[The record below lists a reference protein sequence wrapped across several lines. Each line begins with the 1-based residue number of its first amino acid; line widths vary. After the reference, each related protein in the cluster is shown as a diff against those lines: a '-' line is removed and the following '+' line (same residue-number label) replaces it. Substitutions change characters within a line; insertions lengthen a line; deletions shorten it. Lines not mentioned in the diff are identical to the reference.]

1 MCKGFIKDTVLELDH
16 EMFDLKTGLRY
27 DTLDLLRVINVQN
40 CCRYE
45 MRGENI
51 KTFG

>member
-27 DTLDLLRVINVQN
+27 DTLDLLRVIKVQN
-40 CCRYE
+40 SCRYE
-45 MRGENI
+45 MGGENI
-51 KTFG
+51 KTLG

>member
-27 DTLDLLRVINVQN
+27 DTLDLLRVIKVQN
-40 CCRYE
+40 CYRYE